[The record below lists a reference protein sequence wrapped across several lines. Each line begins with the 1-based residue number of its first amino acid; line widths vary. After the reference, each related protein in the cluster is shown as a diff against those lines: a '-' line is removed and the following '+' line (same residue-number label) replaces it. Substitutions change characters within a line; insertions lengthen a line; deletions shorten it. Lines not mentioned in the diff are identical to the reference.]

1 MTNQDIIELENK
13 ISKIL
18 EKWKFNTPNDGVWE
32 RFYRGYTFSFHLL
45 PQGMAAFLSYESE
58 IVDASF
64 STCLVEHIFSYELIS
79 QEEKFVKKVIKDKI
93 KEFINAS
100 IDKELF
106 NQD

>member
-1 MTNQDIIELENK
+1 MANQDIIELENK

-45 PQGMAAFLSYESE
+45 PQGLTAFLSYESE

-79 QEEKFVKKVIKDKI
+79 QEEKFVEKVIKDKI